1 LVDGF
6 EEVVRAAGREANSRI
21 VKLDWGYEM
30 KQNSA
35 KRIKAQEAR
44 LRDEVGRSGVY
55 PSSGPI
61 PAKDLP
67 IRRQM
72 EWGQGER
79 GAAGY
84 EDHGSSEL
92 QFEGGALLGGLD
104 EEWAGIFSRNALQ
117 AEEGREVPLAAWPVF
132 CEWFTRH
139 YAGMVTTITFTD
151 GQPGFPV
158 AAKRLALVRMW
169 ARVMENKVDAISVQ
183 LDRKPNDYLLNVTG
197 LKRVT
202 YFTQSN
208 GEPKSL
214 RMDRREGRVV
224 MQFGKGA

>member
-1 LVDGF
+1 M
-6 EEVVRAAGREANSRI
+6 RSS
-21 VKLDWGYEM
+21 
-30 KQNSA
+30 SA
-35 KRIKAQEAR
+35 RKRVPKDDR

-55 PSSGPI
+55 PASGPL
-61 PAKDLP
+61 PEKDAP

-92 QFEGGALLGGLD
+92 MYQGGELLGGLD
-104 EEWAGIFSRNALQ
+104 EEWAEIFRKNAMQ
-117 AEEGREVPLAAWPVF
+117 AAEGREVPLAAWPVF

-139 YAGMVTTITFTD
+139 YAGVTTTITFTD

-158 AAKRLALVRMW
+158 AARRLPLVKLS
-169 ARVMENKVDAISVQ
+169 AHLLANQVAAISVQ
-183 LDRKPNDYLLNVTG
+183 LDRKPTDYLLNVTG
-197 LKRVT
+197 AKRVT
-202 YFTQSN
+202 YFTLAN

-214 RMDRREGRVV
+214 SIERREGRV
-224 MQFGKGA
+224 MLIFGEAA

>member
-1 LVDGF
+1 
-6 EEVVRAAGREANSRI
+6 
-21 VKLDWGYEM
+21 M
-30 KQNSA
+30 KQSGA
-35 KRIKAQEAR
+35 KKSEAKEDR

-55 PSSGPI
+55 PASGPV
-61 PAKDLP
+61 PLKGMP

-92 QFEGGALLGGLD
+92 TFEGGALLGGLD
-104 EEWAGIFSRNALQ
+104 EEWAAIFTKNAMQ
-117 AEEGREVPLAAWPVF
+117 AAAGREVPLAAWPLF
-132 CEWFTRH
+132 CEWLTRH

-158 AAKRLALVRMW
+158 AAKRLALVKVW

-202 YFTQSN
+202 YFTQPN

-214 RMDRREGRVV
+214 SIERREGRLV
-224 MQFGKGA
+224 MLFGKAA

>member
-1 LVDGF
+1 
-6 EEVVRAAGREANSRI
+6 
-21 VKLDWGYEM
+21 M
-30 KQNSA
+30 KQSSA
-35 KRIKAQEAR
+35 KKSETRDGR
-44 LRDEVGRSGVY
+44 LRDEVGRWGVY
-55 PSSGPI
+55 PASGPV
-61 PAKDLP
+61 PKKDVP
-67 IRRQM
+67 IWRQM

-92 QFEGGALLGGLD
+92 RFEGGALLGGLD
-104 EEWAGIFSRNALQ
+104 EEWAGIFSKNALQ
-117 AEEGREVPLAAWPVF
+117 AAEGREVPLAAWPLF

-139 YAGMVTTITFTD
+139 YAGLVTTITFTD

-158 AAKRLALVRMW
+158 AAQGLALVKMW
-169 ARVMENKVDAISVQ
+169 ARVMENKVDAISIQ

-197 LKRVT
+197 LKRLT

-214 RMDRREGRVV
+214 SIERREGRVV
-224 MQFGKGA
+224 MLFGKSA